1 MKKVIALVLVGLG
14 AFLLVL
20 APLAKWYVAPQ
31 LAVAPLGCD
40 PGPLCEGGVSISPSS
55 GVARVLFDPA
65 TLSPRSDVAL
75 LSTRRVKPDQA
86 ASEGPNNQT
95 VYDSFQD
102 VTDPDGVTVDAS
114 TERIAF
120 NGHTSAMINCC
131 GANVDGTPIT
141 DFSGI
146 APYKFPFG
154 TEKQTYQYFDGTL
167 SKALPMEYE
176 TTEEILGLEVYKFVQ
191 TIEPTLYA
199 ELEVPGGLVGQ
210 PDSAS
215 IVAPRFYTNVRTVWV
230 EPVTGAIVKGQE
242 VQKQFLAG
250 ADGTT
255 EALVI
260 IDATLQFTPENTAEA
275 VKTASDGKSQL
286 TLIQTTVPLVAFIL
300 GLLALAGG
308 LFLSLRGA
316 ARKPEQ
322 D

>member
-1 MKKVIALVLVGLG
+1 MKRVVGLVLVGLG

-55 GVARVLFDPA
+55 GVATVLFDPA
-65 TLSPRSDVAL
+65 TLTPRANVDL

-86 ASEGPNNQT
+86 ASDGPNNQT

-102 VTDPDGVTVDAS
+102 VTDPEGVTVDAS

-120 NGHTSAMINCC
+120 DGHTSEMINCC
-131 GANVDGTPIT
+131 GANEDGTPIT

-154 TEKQTYQYFDGTL
+154 TQKQTYQYFDGTL

-191 TIEPTLYA
+191 TIPPTQYS
-199 ELEVPGGLVGQ
+199 ELEVPGDLVGQ
-210 PDSAS
+210 AGRR
-215 IVAPRFYTNVRTVWV
+215 PRSWRPALLS
-230 EPVTGAIVKGQE
+230 ERAHGLGGARDRSDRQGP
-242 VQKQFLAG
+242 G
-250 ADGTT
+250 G
-255 EALVI
+255 
-260 IDATLQFTPENTAEA
+260 PEA
-275 VKTASDGKSQL
+275 VPRRSRRHHGGDGHH
-286 TLIQTTVPLVAFIL
+286 
-300 GLLALAGG
+300 
-308 LFLSLRGA
+308 RRHA
-316 ARKPEQ
+316 AVHRREHG
-322 D
+322 